1 MIDLKRLAFD
11 NELGQKEL
19 GEILGIKQSQVSLM
33 VNGRRDITPTHIDL
47 LIKHFGKDT
56 INAYTIDDN
65 IVNITRTPQV
75 KPFQG
80 SIVSAEIIEEAKEE
94 GKEEL
99 RTELSIP
106 VISSEMSTKTGF
118 NIAKYIKEN
127 ESELEQINPSELMK
141 GANAA
146 ERVLTTSMLPTFT
159 PGDIVFVKILHDK
172 DKIIDGAT
180 YYFNLQSRPTMI
192 RKAKI
197 EPNGKLR
204 LVAKNRDF
212 GEIIIDRADVL
223 NVAKIVGLL
232 RMTFTDQYDEIE
244 ALRAKKEQQV
254 DNLIEHLST
263 AMQEISKQGSRTDR
277 IMDQNAE
284 LIRRILNK

>member
-1 MIDLKRLAFD
+1 MLMLKLLAVS
-11 NELGQKEL
+11 QKCNQEDIAA
-19 GEILGIKQSQVSLM
+19 ILKTQQSEVSKM
-33 VNGRRDITPTHIDL
+33 MNGHRKITDEHIDL
-47 LIKHFGKDT
+47 LIEHFGKEVVD
-56 INAYTIDDN
+56 AYIVDDD
-65 IVNITRTPQV
+65 VVDMTRTPQV
-75 KPFQG
+75 KQIQA

-106 VISSEMSTKTGF
+106 VISPEMSTKTGF

-159 PGDIVFVKILHDK
+159 PEDIVFVKILHDK

-284 LIRRILNK
+284 LIRRILDK